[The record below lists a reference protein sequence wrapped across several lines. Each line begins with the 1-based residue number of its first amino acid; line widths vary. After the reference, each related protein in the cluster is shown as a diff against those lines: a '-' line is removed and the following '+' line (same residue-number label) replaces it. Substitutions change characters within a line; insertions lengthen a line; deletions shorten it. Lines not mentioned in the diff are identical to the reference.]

1 MDLTSWIDDA
11 GAAGS
16 SHESSPGKSGASSD
30 ISGPAYAGPRTR
42 QRVHKTPPALAVPDI
57 NEDAAE
63 RKRVLNVLAQRRYSK
78 PASQLTPSGNEEEGV
93 ADAKRAKLH
102 RRA

>member
-1 MDLTSWIDDA
+1 MDLGTWMDVP

-16 SHESSPGKSGASSD
+16 TTHGSSSPGKSGASSD
-30 ISGPAYAGPRTR
+30 TSGPAPYAGPRTR

-78 PASQLTPSGNEEEGV
+78 PASYSYPFLYPAV
-93 ADAKRAKLH
+93 IRDV
-102 RRA
+102 

>member
-1 MDLTSWIDDA
+1 MDLGTWMDEA

-16 SHESSPGKSGASSD
+16 NHGSSPGKSGASSD
-30 ISGPAYAGPRTR
+30 TSGPAPYTGPRTR
-42 QRVHKTPPALAVPDI
+42 QRVYKTPPALAVPDI

-78 PASQLTPSGNEEEGV
+78 PASHS
-93 ADAKRAKLH
+93 
-102 RRA
+102 

>member
-1 MDLTSWIDDA
+1 MDLGTWMDVP

-16 SHESSPGKSGASSD
+16 THGSSSSGKSGASSD
-30 ISGPAYAGPRTR
+30 TSGPAPYAGPRTR

-78 PASQLTPSGNEEEGV
+78 PASHLYSF
-93 ADAKRAKLH
+93 LH
-102 RRA
+102 LAAMREV

>member
-16 SHESSPGKSGASSD
+16 SHGSSPGKSGASSD
-30 ISGPAYAGPRTR
+30 TSGGPAPYAGPRTR

-57 NEDAAE
+57 NEDAVE

-78 PASQLTPSGNEEEGV
+78 HAPPPTHTVLLPAV
-93 ADAKRAKLH
+93 I
-102 RRA
+102 RRV

>member
-16 SHESSPGKSGASSD
+16 SHGSSPGKSGASSD
-30 ISGPAYAGPRTR
+30 TGGPAPYAGPRTR
-42 QRVHKTPPALAVPDI
+42 QRVHRTPPALAVPDI

-78 PASQLTPSGNEEEGV
+78 PRSCSPTHTPFYS
-93 ADAKRAKLH
+93 
-102 RRA
+102 RR